1 MTLTLRS
8 LRARP
13 VLLKLQRPVVAK
25 IATIPDWP
33 LILIDIETEEGVSG
47 RAYLEPYVPKSMK
60 YLVPALHDMGEMLK
74 GH

>member
-25 IATIPDWP
+25 IATILDWP

-60 YLVPALHDMGEMLK
+60 YLVFHGK
-74 GH
+74 